1 MSRFVLVVLLAT
13 LSTGGS
19 AQTPMAGRR
28 DSLVVAKSG
37 DIALAG
43 LLAPAR
49 TEPMNATRV
58 DNSGVGLRI
67 CAGGLGKWKCILGA
81 AAVGFVAGALIGNA
95 LSPQEVDQTNYA
107 CSGFFGCGYYNE
119 CIKNCDEP
127 VTKT

>member
-1 MSRFVLVVLLAT
+1 MSRFLLVVLFAT
-13 LSTGGS
+13 SLSSAAS
-19 AQTPMAGRR
+19 AQTQAVGRR

-49 TEPMNATRV
+49 NEPMNATRV

-107 CSGFFGCGYYNE
+107 CSGFFGCGYYN
-119 CIKNCDEP
+119 
-127 VTKT
+127 